1 MGRGLRV
8 VGLSCAPE
16 GAYGHATRACEIR
29 PTPSSQEEPEAFADA
44 LEFRGA
50 VIFPTRDADV
60 LALDRYRGELS
71 AHFRLAIPPHAC
83 LARVLDKQALTL
95 AAKEAGVPVPR
106 TITAHSEQE
115 LERVAA
121 EVGYPCVLKPVS
133 SMQWRRADTW
143 ARVGARKAFRAESH
157 QELAHHYRRVSA
169 ATTEVLIQELIPGDA
184 TNIVIMGGYVGRNS
198 EPLAFFTARKLIQT
212 PDDFGTGCL
221 VRSEEIPEI
230 VEQTKRLWKNLKYH
244 GMAEVEYKLDGRSGE
259 YRLIEINTRHWDWH
273 QLGGASGIN
282 LTWVAYCDA
291 TGRPPE
297 AERKPI
303 RRALWIA
310 EDTLA
315 MHVLSEVAHGT
326 LRVGEMGR
334 MLSGARRYG
343 IYASSD
349 PMPLFRSVFSEILP
363 GIGERAWRRL
373 KAIGNHG

>member
-1 MGRGLRV
+1 
-8 VGLSCAPE
+8 
-16 GAYGHATRACEIR
+16 
-29 PTPSSQEEPEAFADA
+29 
-44 LEFRGA
+44 
-50 VIFPTRDADV
+50 
-60 LALDRYRGELS
+60 
-71 AHFRLAIPPHAC
+71 
-83 LARVLDKQALTL
+83 VLDKQALTL